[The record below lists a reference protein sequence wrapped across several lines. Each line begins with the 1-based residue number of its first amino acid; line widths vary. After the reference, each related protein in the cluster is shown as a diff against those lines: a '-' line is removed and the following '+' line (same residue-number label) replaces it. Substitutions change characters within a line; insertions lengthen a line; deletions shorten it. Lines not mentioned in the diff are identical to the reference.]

1 MKLVIDSFTTIHAYY
16 LICQQIILCKQFIIF
31 ADKEER
37 QKKNTKEQHLAH
49 GPPFKISSLGFESP
63 KGYWWC

>member
-37 QKKNTKEQHLAH
+37 QKKNTKEQHL
-49 GPPFKISSLGFESP
+49 GSQTTV
-63 KGYWWC
+63 